1 MSLKRRILRLLGMA
15 FIILA
20 FAGYFAFSTFFFSP
34 LEDDYE
40 FSLATLVPR
49 DVDFF
54 LSKSDLADDFDEFPV
69 LAAAATLE
77 KTRAGRAFFESPMW
91 GQFRADYDIEGQIA
105 KLEEA
110 LNEAPVSVEPLE
122 IFGGQNVVIAGYF
135 RGGDVYQADMVAL
148 GRTNWMGKM
157 GQSVLSYPGLIGL
170 EDQGFSV
177 EDANGVVS
185 ISGGTLSRPLHVGRI
200 LDVLVVGTS
209 QELVL
214 GAQALDQNKGQDS
227 FGQSSRYADYI
238 LNQPNREP
246 QDIEIFVDHDAVI
259 KNSVILGGEQWT
271 GAIPEVDSESF
282 TSAFLGHLGQASLVK
297 ELEGVIGFS
306 GGLAV
311 DIHADL
317 SSEKLNS
324 LQKRF
329 YRQNGFNRGV
339 IDSVARM
346 TPERAGLLAYMQ
358 ADVAD
363 ILRMV
368 LDSTEP
374 ALQANFHDIA
384 RSVWAYQDGTALF
397 DDLDAGLKNRLALVV
412 CENNYPPELDKNGV
426 DVGPP
431 HDNTPTVAWAVIG
444 WVKDESVLVD
454 FHEKIVNNQGRFLIQ
469 GRESGDPGVFTKDSD
484 GGLVIFEYWSQFVP
498 GTGHMAAL
506 ISDDVFIIGNHTSIV
521 QDILLTKFSNPSYPK
536 LSNVA
541 KFTSLVG
548 LGLNNASA
556 FAYMDP
562 QQLGSGMRA
571 MAYDAASNAVDIP
584 WNLERPRI
592 QNLVLKNEFGGK
604 REENL
609 NPQERG
615 SYERLLQNALD
626 DFEAAFLSEH
636 IGQLNDGFGRVITY
650 LEAMSAGLLEL
661 SLDPKRIDLSLR
673 TILPMTPE

>member
-1 MSLKRRILRLLGMA
+1 MA

-20 FAGYFAFSTFFFSP
+20 FSGYFAFTTFLYSP

-40 FSLATLVPR
+40 FSLATLIPR

-54 LSKSDLADDFDEFPV
+54 LSKSDLADDFGEFPV
-69 LAAAATLE
+69 LAAVGTLE
-77 KTRAGRAFFESPMW
+77 KTRAGRTFFESPMW
-91 GQFRADYDIEGQIA
+91 GQFRADYDIEGQIT

-110 LNEAPVSVEPLE
+110 LNQAPISVEPLK
-122 IFGGQNVVIAGYF
+122 IFGGSNVVIAGYF
-135 RGGDVYQADMVAL
+135 RGSDLFQTDMVAL

-170 EDQGFSV
+170 EDQGFQV
-177 EDANGVVS
+177 EDVGGVVS
-185 ISGGTLSRPLHVGRI
+185 ISGGTLSRTLHVGRI

-209 QELVL
+209 HELVA
-214 GAQALDQNKGQDS
+214 GAKALDQNKGQDS

-259 KNSVILGGEQWT
+259 KNSVMLAGEQWT
-271 GAIPEVDSESF
+271 GQIPEMDSESF
-282 TSAFLGHLGQASLVK
+282 TSAFLGHLGQVSLIK
-297 ELEGVIGFS
+297 EFEGVIGFS
-306 GGLAV
+306 GGLAAN
-311 DIHADL
+311 IHADL

-324 LQKRF
+324 QQKRF
-329 YRQNGFNRGV
+329 YRQKGFNRGV
-339 IDSVARM
+339 IDSVAKM

-368 LDSTEP
+368 LESTEP
-374 ALQANFHDIA
+374 ALQANFHNLV

-397 DDLDAGLKNRLALVV
+397 DDLDVGLKNRLALVV
-412 CENNYPPELDKNGV
+412 CENNYPPELDKEGN

-536 LSNVA
+536 LSNVP

-556 FAYMDP
+556 FAYIDP
-562 QQLGSGMRA
+562 QQVSASLRA

-584 WNLERPRI
+584 WSLERPRI
-592 QNLVLKNEFGGK
+592 QNLVLKNDFEGK
-604 REENL
+604 REEDL

-615 SYERLLQNALD
+615 SYDRLLQNAVD
-626 DFEAAFLSEH
+626 DFETAFLSEH
-636 IGQLNDGFGRVITY
+636 IGQLNDGFERVITY
-650 LEAMSAGLLEL
+650 LEAMSAGLVEL
-661 SLDPKRIDLSLR
+661 ALDPKRIDLSLR
-673 TILPMTPE
+673 TILPMTAE